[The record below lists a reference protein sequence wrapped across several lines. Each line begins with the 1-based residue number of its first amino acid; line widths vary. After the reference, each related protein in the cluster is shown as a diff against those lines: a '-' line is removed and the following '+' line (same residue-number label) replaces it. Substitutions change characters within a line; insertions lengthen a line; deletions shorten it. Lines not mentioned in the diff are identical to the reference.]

1 MIHKIHERNY
11 EVKTYIFDID
21 GTLANTDHR
30 NHHLAGEKKKWKE
43 WYLDQRKDV
52 PYWEIVDIMK
62 MAYDNGIKIVLCT
75 GRDENNRPGTLAW
88 FEDHGID
95 FFHELFMRPANDRRD
110 DTIIKKEL
118 LDKIRE
124 KGYDPVCVFE
134 DRDRVVKMW
143 RDEGLRCLQVKP
155 GEY

>member
-1 MIHKIHERNY
+1 MKCWL
-11 EVKTYIFDID
+11 VDID

-30 NHHLAGEKKKWKE
+30 NHHLNGEKKKWKE
-43 WYLDQRKDV
+43 WYAAQKQDV
-52 PYWEIVDIMK
+52 PYWDIVEIIH
-62 MAYDNGIKIVLCT
+62 MAKDTGIKIVLCT
-75 GRDENNRPGTLAW
+75 GRDENNRSGTLEW
-88 FEDHGID
+88 LKEHKIHFD
-95 FFHELFMRPANDRRD
+95 ELFMRPANDRRD
-110 DTIIKKEL
+110 DTIVKKEL